1 MRTRTLATARE
12 AARLLYL
19 GLFEEYKDAKAQAA
33 ESLGTK
39 TLPSNY
45 DVAQELDRLA
55 EEQEG
60 EDRRR
65 LLKRL
70 RGKAQ
75 VLMRHLSSYQPRLI
89 GSVWRGTARR
99 GSDIDVQVY
108 ASNAEDVLD
117 RLEGYFHVTRAE
129 WTSKTSDGKTTV
141 FYHIFVLFSGGDEAE
156 ISVRNPEDVSERRV
170 DAIYGDEITGLRV
183 EELEAVLRDDP
194 LRRFLPEKRKVRRR
208 YK

>member
-1 MRTRTLATARE
+1 MRTKTLATARE
-12 AARLLYL
+12 AARILYL
-19 GLFEEYKDAKAQAA
+19 GLFEEYKDAKTQAA

-65 LLKRL
+65 LLQRL
-70 RGKAQ
+70 RGEALE
-75 VLMRHLSSYQPRLI
+75 LMTHLSAYQPRLI
-89 GSVWRGTARR
+89 GSVWRGTARK

-108 ASNAEDVLD
+108 ASNAKDVLD
-117 RLEGYFHVTRAE
+117 RLDGYFHVTRAE

-141 FYHIFVLFSGGDEAE
+141 FYHIFLHFPDGEEAE
-156 ISVRNPEDVSERRV
+156 ISVRNPEDISERRV

-194 LRRFLPEKRKVRRR
+194 LRRFLPEKRKARRR